1 MKSQQLTAN
10 RVNEAIDRLAAEFSG
25 RFPPETIRD
34 LVTQSLENYRGSRVT
49 DFVPLLV
56 YRSARD
62 HLAGLALSGRP
73 LQPSDPP
80 NR

>member
-10 RVNEAIDRLAAEFSG
+10 RVNEAIDRLTAEFNG
-25 RFPPETIRD
+25 RFPPEAIKD

-56 YRSARD
+56 YRSARAQ
-62 HLAGLALSGRP
+62 LAGLAQSGLPPRP
-73 LQPSDPP
+73 VD
-80 NR
+80 RRTG

>member
-1 MKSQQLTAN
+1 MESQQLTAN
-10 RVNEAIDRLAAEFSG
+10 RVNETIDRLTAEFSG
-25 RFPPETIRD
+25 RFSPEAIRD
-34 LVTQSLENYRGSRVT
+34 LVTQSLENYRESRVI

-62 HLAGLALSGRP
+62 YLAGLAQSGRP
-73 LQPSDPP
+73 LQPSDPR